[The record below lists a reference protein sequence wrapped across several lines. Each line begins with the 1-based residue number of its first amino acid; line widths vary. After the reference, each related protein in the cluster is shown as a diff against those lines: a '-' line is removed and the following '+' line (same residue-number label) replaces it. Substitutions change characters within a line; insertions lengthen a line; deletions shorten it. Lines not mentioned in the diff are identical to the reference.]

1 MLGQKQRYGREQ
13 MKQSTKDQI
22 AGDLHKVTGNVKKTA
37 GKVTGNPDLEAEG
50 KSENLAGHIQKTVG
64 RVEKVFEK

>member
-1 MLGQKQRYGREQ
+1 

-22 AGDLHKVTGNVKKTA
+22 AGGLHKVKGNVKERA
-37 GKVTGNPDLEAEG
+37 GQVTNNPDLEAEG
-50 KSENLAGHIQKTVG
+50 KAENLAGKIQKTVG